1 MQAHLRTDRAGTR
14 VEIATAEQQKPVEG
28 VRVPL
33 RQCRFCAQP
42 SGELVQLRACSRDA
56 RPAGEVGTEGLG
68 GIGIVLLGQIADCE
82 LRRQP
87 AHRSCVGLLEP
98 GEDAKERRL
107 AGTVRTDQADAT
119 ARRHDERDVVQDELR
134 GVVLRDVGGGES
146 ATRGLQERTSS
157 ERRNGRVC
165 VSPRPS

>member
-14 VEIATAEQQKPVEG
+14 VEIVTAEQQKPVER

-42 SGELVQLRACSRDA
+42 SGELVQLRPCSRDA
-56 RPAGEVGTEGLG
+56 RSAGEVGAEGLG

-82 LRRQP
+82 LRRQL

-107 AGTVRTDQADAT
+107 AGSVRTDQADAT
-119 ARRHDERDVVQDELR
+119 GRRHDERDVVQDELR

-157 ERRNGRVC
+157 ERRNERCVC
-165 VSPRPS
+165 LA